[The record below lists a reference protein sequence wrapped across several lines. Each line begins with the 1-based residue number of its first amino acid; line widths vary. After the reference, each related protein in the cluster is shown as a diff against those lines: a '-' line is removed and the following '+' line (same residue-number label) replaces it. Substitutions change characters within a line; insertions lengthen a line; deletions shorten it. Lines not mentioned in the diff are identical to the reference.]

1 MKKIA
6 FMVAGISLL
15 LLCTAVWAGGKE
27 DPDLVIVTGEHW
39 TTASRDEK
47 VAYLFGIGNMLE
59 IEQAM
64 QGKNPSKLIRN
75 NSIVPVLI
83 KGLSGLSTNKVREML
98 DQWYKKRPDQ
108 LKRSVIEVLYTEFA
122 LPNIGS

>member
-1 MKKIA
+1 MKRITIA
-6 FMVAGISLL
+6 ATCLSFL
-15 LLCTAVWAGGKE
+15 LLCTAVWAGAKE
-27 DPDLVIVTGEHW
+27 DPDLVIVTGKHW

-64 QGKNPSKLIRN
+64 QGKNPPRRIRD

-83 KGLSGLSTNKVREML
+83 EGLSGQSINKVREML
-98 DQWYKKRPDQ
+98 DKWYKKKPEQLNRP
-108 LKRSVIEVLYTEFA
+108 VIEVLYTEFA
-122 LPNIGS
+122 LPNTGR

>member
-1 MKKIA
+1 MKRISI
-6 FMVAGISLL
+6 VATCLFFL
-15 LLCTAVWAGGKE
+15 LLCTAVWGGEKE
-27 DPDLVIVTGEHW
+27 DPDLAIVTGIHW

-64 QGKNPSKLIRN
+64 QGKNPSSHIRN

-83 KGLSGLSTNKVREML
+83 EGLSGLSITKLRKML
-98 DQWYKKRPDQ
+98 DQWYEKKPDQ
-108 LKRSVIEVLYTEFA
+108 LKRPVIEVLYTEFA
-122 LPNIGS
+122 LPNAGS

>member
-1 MKKIA
+1 MKQIT
-6 FMVAGISLL
+6 VAAACLSFL
-15 LLCTAVWAGGKE
+15 LLCPAVWGGEKE
-27 DPDLVIVTGEHW
+27 DPDLVIVTGVHW

-59 IEQAM
+59 VEQAM

-75 NSIVPVLI
+75 NSLVPVLVE
-83 KGLSGLSTNKVREML
+83 GLSDLTTNKLREML
-98 DQWYKKRPDQ
+98 DQWYKERPAQ

-122 LPNIGS
+122 LPNTGS